1 MNSEEIIRRYNQL
14 VSNRKTLDDTY
25 QAIEKF
31 VVPFRGE
38 FFRPMSSEHE
48 VEWRRRQIYDS
59 TAPNAANLLASQIH
73 GDLTS
78 PSLRWFSLTFR
89 DENLRDNTEAMTWL
103 EACEGVVWQALQE
116 SDFNTEGAEVYLDLV
131 SFGNA
136 TITEEPVSQ
145 TEWKGLNFS
154 AIPVREAYFELDAEG
169 KVLRL
174 YRLMQYTVL
183 QMIDKF
189 GKENIPDD
197 ILNGSD
203 DVDMKHDIVFCI
215 YQRLDKKDVDTSKV
229 MAPELR
235 PVGYQY
241 VMYNSK
247 EVIGEEGGYYE
258 MPAFVTPWQ
267 RVSGSRHGFSPAMIA
282 LSDILQLN
290 EVVAQTS
297 EARAKAIDPATLTTE
312 NGLISDLDLNAGG
325 LTIVSSLDEIRTM
338 ESSARFDQADAEI
351 DRLQKSINRIFFVDK
366 LELKDSPAMTATEVQ
381 VRYERMQRLMGPTLG
396 RIQSNF
402 LEPLIKR
409 TFMILIRAGQ
419 MPEMPEMVVDADLDI
434 EYIGPLPRAQKSE
447 QAQSIEMWL
456 NTIASLGELFPSM
469 LDVPNPDEI
478 AKKLGELRGVPFSLM
493 NDEEEVAKM
502 REEKQA
508 RQQAQEQM
516 IQMQEGGKAMQE
528 MAAGKAAMGEQD
540 NVTPIAGQ
548 GSAGAAK

>member
-1 MNSEEIIRRYNQL
+1 MNSEEIIRRYDQL

-38 FFRPMSSEHE
+38 FFKPMSSELE

-89 DENLRDNTEAMTWL
+89 QKELRDNTEAMTWL
-103 EACEGVVWQALQE
+103 EECEEVVWQALME

-131 SFGNA
+131 SFGTA
-136 TITEEPVSQ
+136 TITEEPVSD

-154 AIPVREAYFELDAEG
+154 AVPVRESYFELDAEG
-169 KVLRL
+169 NVLRL

-189 GKENIPDD
+189 GRENIPDD
-197 ILNGSD
+197 ILNGD
-203 DVDMKHDIVFCI
+203 DNVDQKHDIVFCI
-215 YQRLDKKDVDTSKV
+215 YEREDMKDADTSKV
-229 MAPELR
+229 MVPELR
-235 PVGYQY
+235 PVGFQY

-247 EVIGEEGGYYE
+247 ENIGDEGGYYE
-258 MPAFVTPWQ
+258 MPAFITRWQ
-267 RVSGSRHGFSPAMIA
+267 KASGSRHGYSPAMIA

-312 NGLISDLDLNAGG
+312 NGLISDLDLSAGG

-351 DRLQKSINRIFFVDK
+351 DRLQRSINQIFFVDK
-366 LELKDSPAMTATEVQ
+366 LQLKDSPAMTATEVQ

-396 RIQSNF
+396 RIQADF
-402 LEPLIKR
+402 LDPLIRR

-419 MPEMPEMVVDADLDI
+419 MPEMPEVVADADLDI

-456 NTIASLGELFPSM
+456 GTIAQLGELFPSM

-478 AKKLGELRGVPFSLM
+478 AKKLAELRGVPFSLL
-493 NDEEEVAKM
+493 NDEEDIAKM

-508 RQQAQEQM
+508 RQQAQEQLM
-516 IQMQEGGKAMQE
+516 AMQEGGKGMQE
-528 MAAGKAAMGEQD
+528 MAAGQEAMDAQNG
-540 NVTPIAGQ
+540 NVTPIAGAQ
-548 GSAGAAK
+548 

>member
-1 MNSEEIIRRYNQL
+1 MNSEEIIRRYDQL

-38 FFRPMSSEHE
+38 FFKPMSSELE

-89 DENLRDNTEAMTWL
+89 QKELRDNTEAMTWL
-103 EACEGVVWQALQE
+103 EECEEVVWQALME

-131 SFGNA
+131 SFGTA
-136 TITEEPVSQ
+136 TITEEPVSD

-154 AIPVREAYFELDAEG
+154 AVPVRESYFELDAEG
-169 KVLRL
+169 NVLRL

-189 GKENIPDD
+189 GRENIPDD
-197 ILNGSD
+197 ILNGD
-203 DVDMKHDIVFCI
+203 DNVDQKHDIVFCI
-215 YQRLDKKDVDTSKV
+215 YEREDMKDADTSKV
-229 MAPELR
+229 MVPELR
-235 PVGYQY
+235 PVGFQY

-247 EVIGEEGGYYE
+247 ENIGDEGGYYE
-258 MPAFVTPWQ
+258 MPAFITRWQ
-267 RVSGSRHGFSPAMIA
+267 KASGSRHGYSPAMIA

-312 NGLISDLDLNAGG
+312 NGLISDLDLSAGG

-351 DRLQKSINRIFFVDK
+351 DRLQRSINQIFFVDK
-366 LELKDSPAMTATEVQ
+366 LQLKDSPAMTATEVQ

-396 RIQSNF
+396 RIQADF
-402 LEPLIKR
+402 LDPLIRR

-419 MPEMPEMVVDADLDI
+419 MPEMPEVVADADLDI

-456 NTIASLGELFPSM
+456 GTIAQLGELFPSM

-478 AKKLGELRGVPFSLM
+478 AKKLAELRGVPFSLL
-493 NDEEEVAKM
+493 NDEEDIAKM

-508 RQQAQEQM
+508 RQQAQEQLM
-516 IQMQEGGKAMQE
+516 AMQEGGKGMQE
-528 MAAGKAAMGEQD
+528 MAAGQEAMDAQKG
-540 NVTPIAGQ
+540 NVTPIAGAQ
-548 GSAGAAK
+548 

>member
-1 MNSEEIIRRYNQL
+1 MNSEEIIRRYDQL

-38 FFRPMSSEHE
+38 FFKPMSSELE

-89 DENLRDNTEAMTWL
+89 QKELRDNTEAMTWL
-103 EACEGVVWQALQE
+103 EECEEVVWQALME

-131 SFGNA
+131 SFGTA
-136 TITEEPVSQ
+136 TITEEPVSD

-154 AIPVREAYFELDAEG
+154 AVPVRESYFELDAEG
-169 KVLRL
+169 NVLRL

-189 GKENIPDD
+189 GRENIPDD
-197 ILNGSD
+197 ILNGD
-203 DVDMKHDIVFCI
+203 DNVDQKHDIVFCI
-215 YQRLDKKDVDTSKV
+215 YEREDMKDADTSKV
-229 MAPELR
+229 MVPELR
-235 PVGYQY
+235 PVGFQY

-247 EVIGEEGGYYE
+247 ENIGDEGGYYE
-258 MPAFVTPWQ
+258 MPAFITRWQ
-267 RVSGSRHGFSPAMIA
+267 KASGSRHGYSPAMIA

-312 NGLISDLDLNAGG
+312 NGLISDLDLSAGG

-351 DRLQKSINRIFFVDK
+351 ERLQRSINQIFFVDK
-366 LELKDSPAMTATEVQ
+366 LQLKDSPAMTATEVQ

-396 RIQSNF
+396 RIQADF
-402 LEPLIKR
+402 LDPLIRR

-419 MPEMPEMVVDADLDI
+419 MPEMPEVVADADLDI

-456 NTIASLGELFPSM
+456 GTVVQLGEMFPSM

-478 AKKLGELRGVPFSLM
+478 AKKLAELRGVPFSLL
-493 NDEEEVAKM
+493 NDEEDIAKM

-508 RQQAQEQM
+508 RQQAQEQLM
-516 IQMQEGGKAMQE
+516 AMQEGGKGMQE
-528 MAAGKAAMGEQD
+528 MAAGQEAMDAQKG
-540 NVTPIAGQ
+540 NVTPIAGAQ
-548 GSAGAAK
+548 

>member
-1 MNSEEIIRRYNQL
+1 MNSEEIIRRYDQL

-38 FFRPMSSEHE
+38 FFKPMSSELE

-89 DENLRDNTEAMTWL
+89 QKELRDNTEAMTWL
-103 EACEGVVWQALQE
+103 EECEEVVWQALME

-131 SFGNA
+131 SFGTA
-136 TITEEPVSQ
+136 TITEEPVSD

-154 AIPVREAYFELDAEG
+154 AVPVRESYFELDAEG
-169 KVLRL
+169 NVLRL

-189 GKENIPDD
+189 GRENIPDD
-197 ILNGSD
+197 ILNGD
-203 DVDMKHDIVFCI
+203 DNVDQKHDIVFCI
-215 YQRLDKKDVDTSKV
+215 YEREDMKDADTSKV
-229 MAPELR
+229 MVPELR
-235 PVGYQY
+235 PVGFQY

-247 EVIGEEGGYYE
+247 ENIGDEGGYYE
-258 MPAFVTPWQ
+258 MPAFITRWQ
-267 RVSGSRHGFSPAMIA
+267 KASGSRHGYSPAMIA

-312 NGLISDLDLNAGG
+312 NGLISDLDLSAGG

-351 DRLQKSINRIFFVDK
+351 DRLQRSINQIFFVDK
-366 LELKDSPAMTATEVQ
+366 LQLKDSPAMTATEVQ

-396 RIQSNF
+396 RIQADF
-402 LEPLIKR
+402 LDPLIRR

-419 MPEMPEMVVDADLDI
+419 MPEQPEVVADADLDI

-456 NTIASLGELFPSM
+456 GTIAQLGELFPSM

-478 AKKLGELRGVPFSLM
+478 AKKLAELRGVPFSLL
-493 NDEEEVAKM
+493 NDEEDIAKM

-508 RQQAQEQM
+508 RQQAQEQLM
-516 IQMQEGGKAMQE
+516 AMQEGGKGMQE
-528 MAAGKAAMGEQD
+528 MAAGQEAMDAQKG
-540 NVTPIAGQ
+540 NVTPIAGAQ
-548 GSAGAAK
+548 

>member
-1 MNSEEIIRRYNQL
+1 MNSEEIIRRYDQL

-38 FFRPMSSEHE
+38 FFKPMSSELE

-89 DENLRDNTEAMTWL
+89 QKELRDNTEAMTWL
-103 EACEGVVWQALQE
+103 EECEEVVWQALME

-131 SFGNA
+131 SFGTA
-136 TITEEPVSQ
+136 TITEEPVSD

-154 AIPVREAYFELDAEG
+154 AVPVRESYFELDAEG
-169 KVLRL
+169 NVLRL

-189 GKENIPDD
+189 GRENIPDD
-197 ILNGSD
+197 ILNGD
-203 DVDMKHDIVFCI
+203 DNVDQKHDIVFCI
-215 YQRLDKKDVDTSKV
+215 YEREDMKDADTSKV
-229 MAPELR
+229 MVPELR
-235 PVGYQY
+235 PVGFQY

-247 EVIGEEGGYYE
+247 ENIGDEGGYYE
-258 MPAFVTPWQ
+258 MPAFITRWQ
-267 RVSGSRHGFSPAMIA
+267 KASGSRHGYSPAMIA

-312 NGLISDLDLNAGG
+312 NGLISDLDLSAGG

-351 DRLQKSINRIFFVDK
+351 DRLQRSINQIFFVDK
-366 LELKDSPAMTATEVQ
+366 LQLKDSPAMTATEVQ

-396 RIQSNF
+396 RIQADF
-402 LEPLIKR
+402 LDPLIRR

-419 MPEMPEMVVDADLDI
+419 MPEMPEVVADADLDI

-456 NTIASLGELFPSM
+456 GTIAQLGELFPSM

-478 AKKLGELRGVPFSLM
+478 AKKLAELRGVPFSLL
-493 NDEEEVAKM
+493 NDEEDIAIM

-508 RQQAQEQM
+508 RQQAQDQLM
-516 IQMQEGGKAMQE
+516 AMQEGGKGVQE
-528 MAAGKAAMGEQD
+528 MAAGQEAMDAQNG
-540 NVTPIAGQ
+540 NVTPIAGAQ
-548 GSAGAAK
+548 